1 MTTDE
6 RFLQTMLRVVG
17 TAGLL
22 AIPFVLMPHSWLD
35 AIHQGLGMG
44 KLSSD
49 PVIGYLARSASAL
62 HAVIG
67 GLLWTVSLDLQRHRL
82 VLGWLG
88 VAFVLYGLAM
98 LGANIT
104 QGLPLWWICAEG
116 PFNIAFGCLLLWL
129 NPHDKRGQ
137 DFFRGR
143 ES

>member
-6 RFLQTMLRVVG
+6 RFLQTVLRVVG

-44 KLSSD
+44 ELSTD
-49 PVIGYLARSASAL
+49 PVTGYLARSTSAL

-98 LGANIT
+98 LARLCKLRKPASRN
-104 QGLPLWWICAEG
+104 PCAG
-116 PFNIAFGCLLLWL
+116 KALRHGTCIP
-129 NPHDKRGQ
+129 
-137 DFFRGR
+137 
-143 ES
+143 